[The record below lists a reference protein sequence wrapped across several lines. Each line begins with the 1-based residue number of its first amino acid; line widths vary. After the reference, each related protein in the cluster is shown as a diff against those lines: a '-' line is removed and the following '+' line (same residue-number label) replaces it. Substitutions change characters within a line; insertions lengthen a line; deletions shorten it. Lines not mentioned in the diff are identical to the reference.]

1 MNFSKLNLTN
11 HKRQLSS
18 FNESSHPVT
27 CFFHH
32 GKVSQ
37 WTVDT
42 FIQLWDSFRE
52 ITSAKSIS
60 YYWFCDGGS
69 ACFLLLF
76 VFLRSNKNFLLTFF
90 FPVSFL
96 AQVEFHDS
104 ALPPLWRP
112 ILETAVVLP
121 RFFPASNVL
130 GELSMVLD
138 LELCLTDKAFKFV
151 MFWEMLWKIFFLL
164 GVHIFSFWWII
175 ILATLKSSIEAFT
188 VFLRNPPIP
197 LITVWMFIFLYKQNC
212 LSILNASFFYFRKL
226 KNDPL
231 LFLA

>member
-90 FPVSFL
+90 FSCLISGSSRVSWFSL
-96 AQVEFHDS
+96 APTMEANTGNCCCPSKILPCFKCS
-104 ALPPLWRP
+104 GWALHGPGFGALLDRQSFQ
-112 ILETAVVLP
+112 ICD
-121 RFFPASNVL
+121 VL
-130 GELSMVLD
+130 GDALKD
-138 LELCLTDKAFKFV
+138 LLPARST
-151 MFWEMLWKIFFLL
+151 
-164 GVHIFSFWWII
+164 HI
-175 ILATLKSSIEAFT
+175 
-188 VFLRNPPIP
+188 
-197 LITVWMFIFLYKQNC
+197 
-212 LSILNASFFYFRKL
+212 
-226 KNDPL
+226 
-231 LFLA
+231 LFLMNNYPCNFEVFHRNFHSLPA